1 MICMNSSGCLS
12 KSTMNLNKH
21 LQINTKAQKLLR
33 FDLLMTCY
41 DLIMDFGW
49 GSMDGRWPI
58 GLSKLQLPMVCCADI
73 RTRKASFFPLQ
84 AIEVIKA
91 AYKLESTLPHG
102 PRVVGV
108 EGCRWRGDGEGASHI
123 QLVVDSDPVPGLD
136 ELLSKIAKDEQ
147 VWYQTV
153 SKSQQGNH
161 MIDEEQTKLQ
171 MKLRYL
177 L

>member
-1 MICMNSSGCLS
+1 M
-12 KSTMNLNKH
+12 
-21 LQINTKAQKLLR
+21 
-33 FDLLMTCY
+33 
-41 DLIMDFGW
+41 
-49 GSMDGRWPI
+49 
-58 GLSKLQLPMVCCADI
+58 
-73 RTRKASFFPLQ
+73 
-84 AIEVIKA
+84 IKA

-108 EGCRWRGDGEGASHI
+108 EGCRWRDGAIHI

-171 MKLRYL
+171 MKLQYL